1 MLALDDFK
9 SADPAADVDPY
20 FFGDV
25 RRHLQPGILQG
36 EVRRRDGEMDE
47 APHLLDF
54 FLLDI
59 VAGIEPFDFS
69 RNPAGK
75 SGCVKRRNTRD
86 AAFGSKQSRPRQF
99 RSNPQRRQQSDAGHY
114 DSS

>member
-9 SADPAADVDPY
+9 SADPAADVNPN

-25 RRHLQPGILQG
+25 RRHLQRGVLQG
-36 EVRRRDGEMDE
+36 EIRRRDGELDK

-54 FLLDI
+54 FFLDM
-59 VAGIEPFDFS
+59 VGWIETFDFS
-69 RNPAGK
+69 RNSAGK
-75 SGCVKRRNTRD
+75 SRGVKRRNTRN
-86 AAFGSKQSRPRQF
+86 AASGRQNGSPRQF
-99 RSNPQRRQQSDAGHY
+99 RSNPQRRQQPDAGHY